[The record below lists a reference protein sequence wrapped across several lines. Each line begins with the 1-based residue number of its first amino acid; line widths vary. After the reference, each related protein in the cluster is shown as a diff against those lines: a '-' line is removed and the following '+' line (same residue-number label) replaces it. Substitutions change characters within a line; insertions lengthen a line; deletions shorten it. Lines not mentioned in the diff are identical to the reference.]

1 MPPLRHLMRSPLLML
16 AAPVMVA
23 LVAASSVLFAR
34 IDGWLQDSV
43 QELVLP
49 TALFDDVLL
58 VTIDDAS
65 LVELK
70 PYLGN
75 WPYPRS
81 MYAALLDYLDELQ
94 AGTVFFNILY
104 ADPRDGDALF
114 GEALSRNPSVVLGA
128 AALRETAEADDV
140 PDFPPGFFW
149 SRSGLLA
156 LPAMA
161 WGGFSLPAPVL
172 QDVAGSTNAA
182 RLGVLSVEYDPDG
195 VLRRVPL
202 LHRTREHYLP
212 SVVLA
217 TLHGSSEPP
226 QLQAGAGGIHIDDT
240 YWPVARDG
248 SVGLV
253 LPPNL
258 DAVPALPFATLIKA
272 MLGEPGAVLDPA
284 WLRGKTI
291 FVGKTALFD
300 DRVNTPRG
308 VISGT
313 HFWAL
318 AHGALSNRQFLAP
331 PSVGWNTALLLCG
344 LLPFGLIPLCRESSR
359 SHWGCVLIG
368 TLAAGAIVV
377 GGHVALMFNQ
387 QASWVGAP
395 LLVVLVSSLLTVYYL
410 LHHRVR
416 RAVAAEQESEQQ
428 RELLGL
434 VSHELKSPLAAIDLT
449 LQNLARLEGVPP
461 EIQAR
466 HQRLHRASRR
476 LQSLID
482 EYLNAERLA
491 GSEVKTGERFDL
503 RVVVGE
509 AVEVAVELSGAANIV
524 TDLTAVPAMMRG
536 DRKFLLTA
544 VSNLIDNAIKYSP
557 SNAPIHIDLVRDGG
571 DWLLSVHDQGAGI
584 SDQDQLRIFE
594 PYYRVVGVRQPGTGL
609 GLALV
614 RQIVT
619 AHGGSVGVRSADGLG
634 TSFMI
639 RVPMDG
645 AT

>member
-1 MPPLRHLMRSPLLML
+1 MLRSPLLML

-23 LVAASSVLFAR
+23 LLAASSMLFTR

-49 TALFDDVLL
+49 HASFDDVLL
-58 VTIDDAS
+58 VAIDDAS

-81 MYAALLDYLDELQ
+81 MYAALLDYLGELQ
-94 AGTVFFNILY
+94 VGTVFFNIRY
-104 ADPRDGDALF
+104 ADDRDGDELF
-114 GEALSRNPSVVLGA
+114 SEALRRNPSVVLGA
-128 AALRETAEADDV
+128 AARRETAAMNDMQDL
-140 PDFPPGFFW
+140 PLGNFW
-149 SRSGLLA
+149 ARSGMPA
-156 LPAMA
+156 LPAME

-172 QDVAGSTNAA
+172 RGEASAISA

-195 VLRRVPL
+195 LLRRVPL
-202 LHRTREHYLP
+202 LHRMHDHYLP

-217 TLHGSSEPP
+217 TLHGRAEAPR
-226 QLQAGAGGIHIDDT
+226 LQPAADGVHVDDG
-240 YWPVARDG
+240 YWPVDDDG
-248 SVGLV
+248 TIGLV

-258 DAVPALPFATLIKA
+258 DAVQVLPFAALVKA
-272 MLGEPGAVLDPA
+272 MLGEPATVLNPA
-284 WLRGKTI
+284 WLQGKTI
-291 FVGKTALFD
+291 FVGKTALFE

-313 HFWAL
+313 HYWAL

-331 PSVGWNTALLLCG
+331 PSMVWNTVLLLCG

-359 SHWGCVLIG
+359 NHWCCVLIG

-377 GGHVALMFNQ
+377 GMHVALMFNQ
-387 QASWVGAP
+387 QASWVAAP
-395 LLVVLVSSLLTVYYL
+395 LLVVLVSSLLAVYYL

-461 EIQAR
+461 EIHAR
-466 HQRLHRASRR
+466 HLRLHRASRR

-482 EYLNAERLA
+482 EYLDAERLA
-491 GSEVKTGERFDL
+491 GTEVKTGERFDL

-509 AVEVAVELSGAANIV
+509 AVEMAIELSGAANIV

-557 SNAPIHIDLVRDGG
+557 PHAPIHIDLVRDGA
-571 DWLLSVHDQGAGI
+571 DWLLSVHDQGDGI

-619 AHGGSVGVRSADGLG
+619 AHGGNVGVRSADGLG

-645 AT
+645 TI